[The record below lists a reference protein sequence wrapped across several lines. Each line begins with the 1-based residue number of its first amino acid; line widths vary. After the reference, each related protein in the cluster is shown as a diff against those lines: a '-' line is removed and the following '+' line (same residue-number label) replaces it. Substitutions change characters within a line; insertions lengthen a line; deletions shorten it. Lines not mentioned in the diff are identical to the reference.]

1 MELRSLPFGARPAG
15 DSFST
20 RAGMEEDRARG
31 ADPSKLL
38 RGRARRG
45 RGGASENT
53 SLEGGVR
60 VRGY

>member
-1 MELRSLPFGARPAG
+1 MELRSLPFGARPAR

-20 RAGMEEDRARG
+20 RAGMEEDGARD

-38 RGRARRG
+38 RGRAG
-45 RGGASENT
+45 GGASENT

-60 VRGY
+60 VQGY